1 MSYNYQM
8 MNTQIRRIV
17 GSLYPLIVFWRYW
30 DTLDCDYTRSDIL
43 WGIGVT
49 VAFALAI
56 YLYFPLAKKVERGSG
71 LWFLGLFTII
81 YLVKHGLV
89 LMGVWVDLPSKY
101 LPVEQIAWGHYM
113 LFSAF
118 FIPILHMS
126 AKGSHTLSKMTL
138 LKGNP
143 RWNRP

>member
-1 MSYNYQM
+1 M

-17 GSLYPLIVFWRYW
+17 GSLLPLMVFWRYW
-30 DTLDCDYTRSDIL
+30 DTLGGDYTRSDIL

-49 VAFALAI
+49 AAFVLAI

-71 LWFLGLFTII
+71 IWFLGLFAII

-89 LMGVWVDLPSKY
+89 LMGVWINLPSEY

-118 FIPILHMS
+118 CIPVIHMG
-126 AKGSHTLSKMTL
+126 AKGLPTLNKITL
-138 LKGNP
+138 LKGP
-143 RWNRP
+143 ARWNKAEEDS